1 MDRCGRHEKRR
12 NGSRFSLKWRE
23 PMARGAHPDECIKL
37 TANEQRIALRLWAAA
52 GCLLRPVLSE
62 HGIEFGRPRAT
73 NH

>member
-1 MDRCGRHEKRR
+1 
-12 NGSRFSLKWRE
+12 
-23 PMARGAHPDECIKL
+23 MARGAHPDECIKL